1 LLALDGLE
9 RSLATGYGSVSTIA
23 IVAAAWTAVTAPG
36 RVFCILVKL
45 RAAAARKAGL
55 EALIEDWAAIEA
67 ILGAKTRE
75 AIAMME
81 GFEMETENSS
91 IQGDDGRMR
100 RKVRLLLA
108 DGKTKGSLGKRSRE
122 ETRKKL
128 A

>member
-75 AIAMME
+75 AIVILMS
-81 GFEMETENSS
+81 FEMETENSS
-91 IQGDDGRMR
+91 IQGDDGKMR
-100 RKVRLLLA
+100 EEGESPCWQMERRRELE
-108 DGKTKGSLGKRSRE
+108 KRTRE

-128 A
+128 S